1 MGLQYR
7 KRQSLGGGTRLNYS
21 ASRRGPGM
29 SVSQRVGP
37 LTLNSRGRGSLRIAP
52 GLSFRFG
59 KRNSGSSALI
69 MLAIVLL
76 IEAIRFA
83 LMVLYYTVIVAIW
96 LGRWLWFAS
105 KAVID
110 RRRERIG
117 QGDEPNN
124 PSLGL

>member
-7 KRQSLGGGTRLNYS
+7 KRQSLGGGARLNYS
-21 ASRRGPGM
+21 ASRRGPGI

-76 IEAIRFA
+76 IEAIQIA
-83 LMVLYYTVIVAIW
+83 LVVLFYAAVFAIW
-96 LGRWLWFAS
+96 LGRWIWFGTQAL
-105 KAVID
+105 IE
-110 RRRERIG
+110 RRRERQG
-117 QGDEPNN
+117 QANNPEN

>member
-37 LTLNSRGRGSLRIAP
+37 LTLNSRGRGPLRIAP

-69 MLAIVLL
+69 LLAILLL
-76 IEAIRFA
+76 IEAIQLA
-83 LMVLYYTVIVAIW
+83 LLMLFYAAIVAAW
-96 LGRWLWFAS
+96 LARWAWFGTQAF
-105 KAVID
+105 VDQRHD
-110 RRRERIG
+110 RNSE
-117 QGDEPNN
+117 
-124 PSLGL
+124 